1 MTNSPEG
8 EARAEHRSLARG
20 LADVASQYG
29 NSVVTA
35 AGQATVAGA
44 ILGAVKIKD
53 ALTKKDGLPKPPG
66 MES

>member
-1 MTNSPEG
+1 MTNPPEG
-8 EARAEHRSLARG
+8 ETRTEHRSLTRG

-44 ILGAVKIKD
+44 IVGAVKIRD
-53 ALTKKDGLPKPPG
+53 ALTKKDEPSKPPG
-66 MES
+66 TES